1 TSLFVRGGESS
12 YNKVLLDGI
21 PLNEPG
27 GTFNFGGL
35 TTDNVEQLEIVRG
48 AQSALFGSDAMASVV
63 QLITK
68 RADRGR
74 PPQASAT
81 VEAGTYGTVRGGAA
95 VSGAS
100 DALGYSFGASGLSPR
115 NREPHR
121 AFRATTISA
130 AAGVAL
136 GTSAM
141 LRFVGRSQRQHNG
154 TPGQTA
160 FGRPDLDAFF
170 DRNDGVVG
178 VSVDSQLTPRLRQR
192 AGYAFTVSHQ
202 QST

>member
-1 TSLFVRGGESS
+1 
-12 YNKVLLDGI
+12 
-21 PLNEPG
+21 
-27 GTFNFGGL
+27 
-35 TTDNVEQLEIVRG
+35 
-48 AQSALFGSDAMASVV
+48 
-63 QLITK
+63 
-68 RADRGR
+68 
-74 PPQASAT
+74 
-81 VEAGTYGTVRGGAA
+81 AA

-100 DALGYSFGASGLSPR
+100 DALDYSFGASGISTD
-115 NREPHR
+115 NREPNS
-121 AFRATTISA
+121 AFRDTTISA

-141 LRFVGRSQRQHNG
+141 VRFVGRSQRQHNG

-202 QST
+202 QSTNLVADPPYTPQFENRAAPFAFSDFTFNSFNDLHRHHLSYQADVRLANDSSHGDQLLSVVADWDGERATLEDRLAGTQGPA